1 MAVRWA
7 ARGVGGG
14 ISNFGPRFTGG
25 AFFVRVGGPNG
36 IQRPKR
42 DAPMSEK
49 PRLVLLGAPFTAE
62 AIAQL
67 FREMTGRDPSPEDMA
82 EVEALLREHG
92 AQLPDDGAK

>member
-1 MAVRWA
+1 
-7 ARGVGGG
+7 
-14 ISNFGPRFTGG
+14 
-25 AFFVRVGGPNG
+25 
-36 IQRPKR
+36 
-42 DAPMSEK
+42 MSEK